1 MGEVDIDLQVHNKLM
16 LCLRGVKVQEVEL
29 YQILLGS
36 DVLRGTNGVLGGTS
50 VNTGDN
56 VLWRDTRNGVTYETK
71 VLNPCGPVGVS
82 HMVMGTSDG
91 TTTQSAAAPPRTS
104 ALGAT

>member
-1 MGEVDIDLQVHNKLM
+1 MANGSQARLVGEVDIDLQVHNKLM

-56 VLWRDTRNGVTYETK
+56 VLWRDTRNGVAY
-71 VLNPCGPVGVS
+71 
-82 HMVMGTSDG
+82 
-91 TTTQSAAAPPRTS
+91 A
-104 ALGAT
+104 